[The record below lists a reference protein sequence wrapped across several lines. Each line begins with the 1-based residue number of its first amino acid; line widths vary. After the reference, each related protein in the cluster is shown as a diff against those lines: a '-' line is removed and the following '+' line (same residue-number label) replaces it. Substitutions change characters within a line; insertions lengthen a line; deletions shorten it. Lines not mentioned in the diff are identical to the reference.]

1 MRIRSVLW
9 IIFLPLFVY
18 SCGAPTPA
26 PFLDPNSN
34 AALPKPQTGETST
47 GILKSDAPYSQNIR
61 FEHFSLEEG
70 LSQSVV
76 TSVLQDRTGYLWVG
90 TEDGLNRYDGYN
102 FITYKPDSTNP
113 ASLSDRWITALAEDD
128 QGYLW
133 VGTRLGGLNR
143 YNPVTGKF
151 KRYPYG
157 ESAEDGVS
165 SNQITALVADKNGI
179 WIGTDSGLDFL
190 DLSTN
195 LFTHYS
201 SSESSSTLSSSLI
214 SALFKDSHELLWI
227 GTSNA
232 GVNVFDE
239 KNKSFRV
246 YKYVEE
252 DDSSLS
258 NNRVKAIA
266 EDKNGVIWVGTDKGL
281 NRFNAEKKTFTHFL
295 SSNEDPNSIA
305 ENTINT
311 IYQDRSGGLWVGT
324 NKGLDRY
331 DEQARKFVHHQYQPS
346 ISNSISSDLVN
357 SVYEDRSNVIW
368 VGTAGGG
375 LNKYNRQQDKFA
387 YYRSDPEPE
396 NGGLSG
402 NFIFP
407 IVEDKNG
414 FIWIGTADSGLNR
427 FDPLTDQ
434 FINYKN
440 NPGDDQSL
448 GSNDII
454 SLGVDHKD
462 TLWIGTYRGL
472 ERFSSET
479 LTFKH
484 YQIETNNASL
494 LSINIIYEDSQNIL
508 WLGTNRGLYTFD
520 PIKEEFTLFSFSPDE
535 LAPFSEDQIMSV
547 TQDSSDNLWVGTFD
561 NGLFKINKTLT
572 SAVHYENKADALTSL
587 SNNSILAIHQDASG
601 TIWVG
606 TIGGGLNR
614 YNTDKDTFTRFTEQ
628 NGLPNDVIY
637 GILEDD
643 DGNLWLS
650 TNFGLS
656 RFNPSTQSF
665 RNYTTDDGLQ
675 SNEFNQNAFAKSRNG
690 FLYFGGINGFN
701 VFKPAEIQ
709 NNTALPPVV
718 LTGVFSQDGQSL
730 LKEGQTTE
738 YLKEVIVTRPQDSF
752 EFEFV
757 SFAYQQ
763 PGKNQYSYK
772 LEGFDES
779 WNQIKTKRIGRY
791 TNLPGGTYT
800 LRLRGSNSDGV
811 WNENGQSIKIVIVP
825 PYWETWWFRALI
837 LLGFGIAI
845 AGSLRWRVKSIENR
859 NRELE
864 RVVQKRT
871 ADLEKR
877 TREIEALYQADEKI
891 LRNVTFNQVFQT
903 LVDVSVSLL
912 KADRSVV
919 FVWSEE
925 QHKILPQVSRGF
937 RPETLSAL
945 KYEEGEGMV
954 GQAMKTGETVIVSDL
969 KIKDLRS
976 DVQTVI
982 RAEGIQ
988 SFAHFPIIVDGKV
1001 TALFNVGYTRP
1012 NALNEDNIRLF
1023 TALVQRASLSIANM
1037 ELFEQ
1042 TKDLAV
1048 MEERNRLA
1056 RDLHDSAKQK
1066 AFAAL
1071 AQLGTANGLWKSKS
1085 DGIQPHLKEAET
1097 LVYEVIQELTF
1108 LIQEIYPIAL
1118 QEKGLPTT
1126 LREYVYE
1133 WENRNDAEINLTI
1146 RDERVLPLD
1155 TEQAIYRVIQEALA
1169 NISRHSRAKRVDVSL
1184 VYHAD
1189 SLQVHISDDGCGF
1202 DMNQKA
1208 KGLGFRSMR
1217 ERISS
1222 IRGNIQIQSA
1232 PGQGTRLIVQLPI
1245 KQGAGVD
1252 KS

>member
-1 MRIRSVLW
+1 
-9 IIFLPLFVY
+9 
-18 SCGAPTPA
+18 
-26 PFLDPNSN
+26 
-34 AALPKPQTGETST
+34 
-47 GILKSDAPYSQNIR
+47 
-61 FEHFSLEEG
+61 
-70 LSQSVV
+70 
-76 TSVLQDRTGYLWVG
+76 VG
-90 TEDGLNRYDGYN
+90 T
-102 FITYKPDSTNP
+102 S
-113 ASLSDRWITALAEDD
+113 
-128 QGYLW
+128 
-133 VGTRLGGLNR
+133 
-143 YNPVTGKF
+143 
-151 KRYPYG
+151 
-157 ESAEDGVS
+157 
-165 SNQITALVADKNGI
+165 
-179 WIGTDSGLDFL
+179 
-190 DLSTN
+190 
-195 LFTHYS
+195 
-201 SSESSSTLSSSLI
+201 
-214 SALFKDSHELLWI
+214 
-227 GTSNA
+227 
-232 GVNVFDE
+232 
-239 KNKSFRV
+239 
-246 YKYVEE
+246 
-252 DDSSLS
+252 
-258 NNRVKAIA
+258 
-266 EDKNGVIWVGTDKGL
+266 
-281 NRFNAEKKTFTHFL
+281 
-295 SSNEDPNSIA
+295 
-305 ENTINT
+305 
-311 IYQDRSGGLWVGT
+311 
-324 NKGLDRY
+324 
-331 DEQARKFVHHQYQPS
+331 
-346 ISNSISSDLVN
+346 
-357 SVYEDRSNVIW
+357 
-368 VGTAGGG
+368 
-375 LNKYNRQQDKFA
+375 
-387 YYRSDPEPE
+387 
-396 NGGLSG
+396 
-402 NFIFP
+402 
-407 IVEDKNG
+407 
-414 FIWIGTADSGLNR
+414 
-427 FDPLTDQ
+427 
-434 FINYKN
+434 
-440 NPGDDQSL
+440 
-448 GSNDII
+448 
-454 SLGVDHKD
+454 
-462 TLWIGTYRGL
+462 
-472 ERFSSET
+472 
-479 LTFKH
+479 
-484 YQIETNNASL
+484 
-494 LSINIIYEDSQNIL
+494 
-508 WLGTNRGLYTFD
+508 RGLYIFD
-520 PIKEEFTLFSFSPDE
+520 PVAETFTLFAFSKDE
-535 LAPFSEDQIMSV
+535 PAPFSEDQIMTV
-547 TQDSSDNLWVGTFD
+547 TQDSIGNLWVGTFD
-561 NGLFKINKTLT
+561 NGLFKLNRALNANT
-572 SAVHYENKADALTSL
+572 HYKNQSDTLTSL
-587 SNNSILAIHQDASG
+587 SNNSILVIHQDSNE

-614 YNTDKDTFTRFTEQ
+614 YNVDKDTFTRFTEK

-637 GILEDD
+637 GILEDE

-656 RFNPSTQSF
+656 RFNPATQTF
-665 RNYTTDDGLQ
+665 RNYTANDGLQ
-675 SNEFNQNAFAKSRNG
+675 SNEFNQNAFTKSRNG
-690 FLYFGGINGFN
+690 FMYFGGINGFN
-701 VFKPAEIQ
+701 VFKPSEIR
-709 NNTALPPVV
+709 NDPAPPPVV
-718 LTGVFSQDGQSL
+718 LTGLSSQDGQSL
-730 LKEGQTTE
+730 LEDNQTTE
-738 YLKEVIVTRPQDSF
+738 YLKEVTIRWPQDSF

-757 SFAYQQ
+757 SFAFQQ
-763 PGKNQYSYK
+763 PNKNQYSYK
-772 LEGFDES
+772 LEGFDAS
-779 WNQIKTKRIGRY
+779 WNQIKSKRIGRY

-811 WNENGQSIKIVIVP
+811 WNQNGQSIKIIIVP
-825 PYWETWWFRALI
+825 PFWETWWFRALVV
-837 LLGFGIAI
+837 LGLGVSI
-845 AGSLRWRVKSIENR
+845 AGGLRWRVKSVESR

-925 QHKILPQVSRGF
+925 EHKILPRVSHGF

-954 GQAMKTGETVIVSDL
+954 GQAMKTGEPLIISDL

-1071 AQLGTANGLWKSKS
+1071 AQLGTANGLWKSKP
-1085 DGIQPHLKEAET
+1085 DGVQPHLKEAET

-1133 WENRNDAEINLTI
+1133 WENRNDAEINLTV

-1169 NISRHSRAKRVDVSL
+1169 NISRHSRARRVDVSL
-1184 VYHAD
+1184 VYNID
-1189 SLQVHISDDGCGF
+1189 SLQVHIADDGCGF

-1245 KQGAGVD
+1245 KQGAGVE